1 MKSNLLVFFELDGKY
16 KISLSPKTV
25 SKSFKKYAAFSLF
38 SKINNKFLLIFLKI
52 FANLKLIP
60 EPVKPSTR
68 RLLNPFKINF
78 SKVFCEDNFEK
89 DSIRDLI

>member
-1 MKSNLLVFFELDGKY
+1 
-16 KISLSPKTV
+16 
-25 SKSFKKYAAFSLF
+25 
-38 SKINNKFLLIFLKI
+38 LIFLKI